1 MMKIDEILE
10 CLPHRY
16 PLLLVDRILEIVPG
30 KSCIGLK
37 NVTMNEQFF
46 IGHYPGKPIMP
57 GVLIVE
63 AMAQA
68 GAILILSD
76 PAHQGMLP
84 IIGSIENVKL
94 RKPVT
99 PGDQLISTT
108 ELLWF
113 RNSMG
118 KMRGHATVDGE
129 IVASMEATFK
139 LVPKE

>member
-1 MMKIDEILE
+1 MKIDEILDI
-10 CLPHRY
+10 LPHRY
-16 PLLLVDRILEIVPG
+16 PLLLVDRILEIVSG
-30 KSCIGLK
+30 KTCVGLK
-37 NVTMNEQFF
+37 NVTANEQFF
-46 IGHYPGKPIMP
+46 MGHYPGRPIMP

-63 AMAQA
+63 AMAQV

-76 PAHQGMLP
+76 PANKGMLP
-84 IIGSIENVKL
+84 IIGAIENVKL
-94 RKPVT
+94 RKPVI

-113 RNSMG
+113 RNCVG

-139 LVPKE
+139 LIPKE